1 MRAPRLL
8 AKRAQ
13 AVALAGL
20 TLTLIAFL
28 FDAAPLFVSGVAL
41 ALIGFAAPAWV
52 WCSAQGAHAQR
63 NLQVE
68 RVVEEQPLAATIE
81 VRRSRLGLPGAEV
94 VDPFTGSRLELGGPL
109 SPFRGGRI
117 AKVRVVTR
125 FPRRGL
131 QELAPPSLVVRDP
144 LDLARV
150 ETVSAAA
157 TQQLL
162 VLPRTEPVRW
172 LDSGTGRSFQLPD
185 GQSPAEAFAAVDV
198 DGLRP
203 YRRGTP
209 ASRIYWPAVARG
221 AGLIE
226 RRLRA
231 DGDTRPL
238 VVLDARDSSK
248 GPALVD
254 AAVRAAASLTLEFAR
269 LAGCGLLLPGDQRI
283 TGIDPE
289 LITWPAAI
297 ARLALVK
304 GGPYAK
310 PPALGPAGGRLGP
323 MIYVAARPPE
333 RLAALGAGSR
343 HGLILLVVPRECLSD
358 GRPHGVRGP
367 LRATLEV
374 SGCRGFLLGARR
386 EAERV
391 KAREVSAA

>member
-1 MRAPRLL
+1 MKAPRLL
-8 AKRAQ
+8 AKRAA

-20 TLTLIAFL
+20 VLTLIAFL
-28 FDAAPLFVSGVAL
+28 FDASPLFVPGIAL
-41 ALIGFAAPAWV
+41 VLIGAVAPAWV
-52 WCSAQGAHAQR
+52 WASARGAQAERHLEA
-63 NLQVE
+63 E
-68 RVVEEQPLAATIE
+68 RVVEDQTLAATIE

-117 AKVRVVTR
+117 ANVRVVTR

-131 QELAPPSLVVRDP
+131 HELAPPALVVRDP
-144 LDLARV
+144 LELARV
-150 ETVSAAA
+150 ECTSAAPA
-157 TQQLL
+157 QRLL

-172 LDSGTGRSFQLPD
+172 LDSGTGRSLRLPD
-185 GQSPAEAFAAVDV
+185 GRSPAEAFAAVDV

-203 YRRGTP
+203 YRPGTS

-238 VVLDARDSSK
+238 VVLDARDSSA
-248 GPALVD
+248 GPTLVD

-269 LAGCGLLLPGDQRI
+269 LAGCGLLLPGEQRV
-283 TGIDPE
+283 TAVDRE
-289 LITWPAAI
+289 LSTWPAAI
-297 ARLALVK
+297 ARLALVE
-304 GGPYAK
+304 GGPDAK

-333 RLAALGAGSR
+333 RLAALNGGR
-343 HGLILLVVPRECLSD
+343 GLILLVVPGQCLSD
-358 GRPHGVRGP
+358 GRPRGVRGP

-386 EAERV
+386 EPERV

>member
-8 AKRAQ
+8 AKRAA

-20 TLTLIAFL
+20 VLTAVAFL
-28 FDAAPLFVSGVAL
+28 FDPSPLFVPGIAL
-41 ALIGFAAPAWV
+41 VLIGAVAPAWV
-52 WCSAQGAHAQR
+52 WLSARGAQAQR
-63 NLQVE
+63 HLQAE
-68 RVVEEQPLAATIE
+68 RVVEEQTLAATIE

-117 AKVRVVTR
+117 ANVRVVTR

-131 QELAPPSLVVRDP
+131 QELAPPALVVRDP
-144 LDLARV
+144 LELARV
-150 ETVSAAA
+150 ECTSAAPP
-157 TQQLL
+157 QRLL
-162 VLPRTEPVRW
+162 VLPRTERVRW
-172 LDSGTGRSFQLPD
+172 LDSGTGRSLQLPD
-185 GQSPAEAFAAVDV
+185 GRSPAEAFAAVDV

-203 YRRGTP
+203 YRQGAP

-238 VVLDARDSSK
+238 VVLDARDASAR
-248 GPALVD
+248 PTLVD

-269 LAGCGLLLPGDQRI
+269 LAGCGLLLPGEQRV
-283 TGIDPE
+283 TTIDRE
-289 LITWPAAI
+289 LSTWPAAI
-297 ARLALVK
+297 ARLALVE
-304 GGPYAK
+304 GGPDAR
-310 PPALGPAGGRLGP
+310 PPALGPTGGRLGP

-333 RLAALGAGSR
+333 RLAALNSGQ
-343 HGLILLVVPRECLSD
+343 GLILLVVPSQGLSD
-358 GRPHGVRGP
+358 GRPRGVRGP
-367 LRATLEV
+367 MRATLEV
-374 SGCRGFLLGARR
+374 CGCRGFLLGAGR
-386 EAERV
+386 ERARV

>member
-1 MRAPRLL
+1 MNAPRLL
-8 AKRAQ
+8 AKRAA
-13 AVALAGL
+13 AVALAGA

-28 FDAAPLFVSGVAL
+28 FDAAPLFVPAVAL
-41 ALIGFAAPAWV
+41 ILIGLAAPAWV
-52 WCSAQGAHAQR
+52 WCSARGAHARR
-63 NLQVE
+63 NLHAE

-94 VDPFTGSRLELGGPL
+94 VDPFTGSCLELGGPL

-117 AKVRVVTR
+117 ANVRVVTR

-144 LDLARV
+144 LELARV
-150 ETVSAAA
+150 ESIGADPP
-157 TQQLL
+157 QHLL

-172 LDSGTGRSFQLPD
+172 LDSGTGRSLRLPD

-203 YRRGTP
+203 YRTGAP
-209 ASRIYWPAVARG
+209 ASRIYWPGVARG

-231 DGDTRPL
+231 DGDSRPL
-238 VVLDARDSSK
+238 VVLDARDSSTR
-248 GPALVD
+248 PALVD

-269 LAGCGLLLPGDQRI
+269 LAGCGLLLPGEQRV
-283 TGIDPE
+283 TTVDRE
-289 LITWPAAI
+289 LSTWPAAI
-297 ARLALVK
+297 ARLALVE
-304 GGPYAK
+304 GGPDAK
-310 PPALGPAGGRLGP
+310 PPALGPAGSRLGP

-333 RLAALGAGSR
+333 RLAALNGGWG
-343 HGLILLVVPRECLSD
+343 HGLILLVVPLQSLAD
-358 GRPHGVRGP
+358 GRPRGVRAQM
-367 LRATLEV
+367 RATLEV